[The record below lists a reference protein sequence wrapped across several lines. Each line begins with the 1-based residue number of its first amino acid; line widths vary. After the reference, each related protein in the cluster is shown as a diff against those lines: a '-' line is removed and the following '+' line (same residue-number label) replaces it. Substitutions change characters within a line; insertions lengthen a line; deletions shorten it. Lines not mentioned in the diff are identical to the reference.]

1 MTVSS
6 TMLFGPTSL
15 PGPDGGVAAQV
26 GVRLDDG
33 VRLDL
38 DRRVEV
44 DRGRV
49 EHADAGVQEPRAEA
63 VHRDPVD
70 VRKLGLGVDAED
82 LVRFGRVDGRD
93 AMAGLDGR
101 RDEVGQ
107 EVLALLA
114 PGQFADLLPE
124 PVGAGDHD
132 AGVDFLDLVVAA
144 RAWQLD
150 DADDV
155 AVLVAVDAAV
165 RRADGVVDGR
175 GAAHVGED
183 DQRSVPG
190 GVDHAAEGLD
200 AEQGGVAV
208 EDDDDVRA
216 LGEGVACL
224 EDGVAGP
231 ELLGLHDD
239 FDAVAGRCRDLIGV
253 VTDDEGRRGR
263 AELATKLDD
272 LADHREPGDRV
283 DELRQTRLHP
293 RALASGEDHDAD
305 AAGVRAARGR
315 GRF

>member
-1 MTVSS
+1 MRTPASRNR
-6 TMLFGPTSL
+6 
-15 PGPDGGVAAQV
+15 
-26 GVRLDDG
+26 VRS
-33 VRLDL
+33 
-38 DRRVEV
+38 
-44 DRGRV
+44 
-49 EHADAGVQEPRAEA
+49 A

-82 LVRFGRVDGRD
+82 LVRFGRVDGRRR
-93 AMAGLDGR
+93 DGR
-101 RDEVGQ
+101 PSTVGATRS
-107 EVLALLA
+107 VRKYSPFSLLGSL
-114 PGQFADLLPE
+114 PDLLPE

-132 AGVDFLDLVVAA
+132 AGVHFLDLVVAA
-144 RAWQLD
+144 RARQLD

-175 GAAHVGED
+175 GAAHVGEE
-183 DQRSVPG
+183 DQRSVLG

-216 LGEGVACL
+216 VDEGVAGL

-231 ELLGLHDD
+231 KLLGLHDD

-253 VTDDEGRRGR
+253 VADDEGRRGR
-263 AELATKLDD
+263 AELAAKLDD
-272 LADHREPGDRV
+272 LADHREPGDRM

-293 RALASGEDHDAD
+293 RALAGGEDHDAD